1 MEARKFA
8 IGDRVRLR
16 SGGYVNDNRVDVYT
30 VSRALPEMAHVW
42 QYRVKRVGDGQER
55 AVSEQQLARAGFQAL
70 ANQSMAAAAQQ
81 DRQRIRNARAS
92 ARIRMTARRSVQ
104 ETQ

>member
-16 SGGYVNDNRVDVYT
+16 LGGYANDNPVDVYT
-30 VSRALPEMAHVW
+30 VSRALPEMSNVW

-55 AVSEQQLARAGFQAL
+55 AVSEQQLAKAGFQAL
-70 ANQSMAAAAQQ
+70 ANQSVAAAQQ

-92 ARIRMTARRSVQ
+92 ARTRVAARRSVQ
-104 ETQ
+104 ETH

>member
-16 SGGYVNDNRVDVYT
+16 LGGYANDNPVDVYT
-30 VSRALPEMAHVW
+30 VSRALPEMSNVW

-55 AVSEQQLARAGFQAL
+55 AVSEQQLGKAGFQAL
-70 ANQSMAAAAQQ
+70 ANQSVAAAQQ

-92 ARIRMTARRSVQ
+92 ARTRAAARRSMS
-104 ETQ
+104 ETH